1 MEQIKE
7 IIVVEGKDDAKRI
20 KELFKCTIVE
30 TGGLYLKKSTI
41 NVLKKAI
48 ETNGIVIFTDS
59 DKAGDLI
66 RKQILKKVG
75 YLDQGKIKH
84 AHLKNKNQEVE
95 MSSKIEITTI
105 LKKIGTF
112 YNKKQKEGLNLND
125 LIELGITGSQSKKKR
140 EQIQKHFN
148 LGNGNNKKLLERL
161 NYFKIKREDI
171 EKIILTKE

>member
-1 MEQIKE
+1 M
-7 IIVVEGKDDAKRI
+7 

-30 TGGLYLKKSTI
+30 TGGLYLKYETI

-48 ETNGIVIFTDS
+48 ETNGIIIFTDS
-59 DKAGDLI
+59 DKAGNII
-66 RKQILKKVG
+66 RKQILQRVG
-75 YLDQGKIKH
+75 NLNQNKIKH

-95 MSSKIEITTI
+95 IASKLEIKTI

-112 YNKKQKEGLNLND
+112 YKEKQKQSLNLND
-125 LIELGITGSQSKKKR
+125 LLELGITGAQSKKKR

-161 NYFKIKREDI
+161 NYFKIARKDI
-171 EKIILTKE
+171 EAILLIKEEKLPQKESNLRPSG

>member
-1 MEQIKE
+1 M
-7 IIVVEGKDDAKRI
+7 
-20 KELFKCTIVE
+20 
-30 TGGLYLKKSTI
+30 
-41 NVLKKAI
+41 
-48 ETNGIVIFTDS
+48 
-59 DKAGDLI
+59 
-66 RKQILKKVG
+66 G